1 MTKNIIEEIKDYKN
15 GELDQI
21 ERKWQ
26 AYVIDPYALAYHRAY
41 NAFKDTLDEQAKLDK
56 LKMDLMLTGLSF
68 FGGTA
73 FTAVFGE
80 TTTKALAGKITINH
94 LNKSNNIRILK
105 MAGFLDNNATA
116 QFVIGELWS
125 KSSDVISNK
134 TKSIF
139 EPNPKNF
146 PEVSSIAEKPYEIEK
161 SLNKFKL
168 NCGIKLYDTLKEIMH
183 SNHSDRDKEILFSRA
198 KNSQFCNPPDRN
210 EYPANLE
217 DKIELSFYMKYILD
231 TDYLIDFGNNWNK
244 RKSIQAIPGTA
255 AYPKHIP
262 MRQHVCYG
270 EVGQVIIDRINKLYK
285 KHYKGHGRFIDS
297 DYFGEQTDARIL
309 QRADLILR
317 DLSKSIAPR
326 VKQLRTTSGPRI
338 TIANRATRL
347 DFNQQ

>member
-1 MTKNIIEEIKDYKN
+1 MKRSITEEIQDYKN
-15 GELDQI
+15 GRLDQNGK
-21 ERKWQ
+21 KWDL
-26 AYVIDPYALAYHRAY
+26 YVINPYSLAYHRAY
-41 NAFKDTLDEQAKLDK
+41 DLFKETLDRQAALDK

-68 FGGTA
+68 FGGTV

-80 TTTKALAGKITINH
+80 TTTKALTGRVAVNQ
-94 LNKSNNIRILK
+94 LNKSNNIRTLK
-105 MAGFLDNNATA
+105 IAGFLDNNPTA

-134 TKSIF
+134 TKAIF

-146 PEVSSIAEKPYEIEK
+146 PEVNAIAQKPYEIK
-161 SLNKFKL
+161 HALTQFKL
-168 NCGIKLYDTLKEIMH
+168 NCEVKLFEVLDELMK
-183 SNHSDRDKEILFSRA
+183 SDLSDRDKAILFTRA
-198 KNSQFCNPPDRN
+198 KTSQFCNPPDSN
-210 EYPANLE
+210 EYPANLA

-244 RKSIQAIPGTA
+244 RKSIQAIPGSA

-262 MRQHVCYG
+262 MRQQVCYG
-270 EVGQVIIDRINKLYK
+270 EVGQIIIDRINKLYK
-285 KHYKGHGRFIDS
+285 KHYKGHGPFIDS

-309 QRADLILR
+309 KRADIILR

-326 VKQLRTTSGPRI
+326 VKQLRAVSEARV

-347 DFNQQ
+347 H